1 MLGDNKKQGFLSPQK
16 SRGDFVEN
24 SVLFL
29 GTGGDSILVGKQMR
43 ASGGIIFEL
52 EGNQFVLD
60 PGPGCLVRARQ
71 ADVSIRDTIAVLVS
85 HAHTNHSN
93 DVNAVI
99 EALSVSGLDRIGVL
113 VCNSKLA
120 NGDDNEVPV
129 LKKRS
134 WKFVERVLTLEP
146 GTKIGINNVNIY
158 TTKTQHFD
166 SEGLGFIFETP
177 HYRIGYTSDTEY
189 TDEIADQYAKC
200 GMLILNCKFPADMKE
215 PGHLNVESVIK
226 FIKRAKPKL
235 AVITHFGIKMIE
247 ADPIYQAREIQ
258 RQSETEVIAAKDGLL
273 INPVSFSSRMRQSTL
288 EPFSEL

>member
-1 MLGDNKKQGFLSPQK
+1 L
-16 SRGDFVEN
+16 EN

-71 ADVSIRDTIAVLVS
+71 ADVSIRDTIAILVS

-120 NGDDNEVPV
+120 NGDDKEVPV

-166 SEGLGFIFETP
+166 SEGIGFIFETP

-215 PGHLNVESVIK
+215 PGHLNVESAIK